1 MNDLIIGAVL
11 LFTGNAAVFAQPTHD
26 THRYGTCQQFDVPIN
41 ASAEG
46 AIFDLTHIDDNI
58 SARSWAII
66 EDTRTTLRGADRII
80 KNITISGTFNIHVQL
95 CQPHSSNGAGAIQ
108 IATHGGHYDSRY
120 WDSKYQPEQHSYV
133 EAALKAGYPILTY
146 DRLGAGKSDLP
157 DAYSGVQAGLEL
169 EILKELTLM
178 ARNRSI
184 GSGSTASQ
192 SDSPRIIHV
201 GHSFGSFLTSAFIA
215 TYPELS
221 DAAVI
226 TGYVATE
233 YLALAGYT
241 PWAAQYAKAAQRP
254 FDRTPGRWPMRDPL
268 SSEYVY

>member
-1 MNDLIIGAVL
+1 MNNLLLGTVL
-11 LFTGNAAVFAQPTHD
+11 LLTGTATVIARPTQN
-26 THRYGTCQQFDVPIN
+26 THRYGTCQQLDVPIT

-58 SARSWAII
+58 SARSWAIV

-80 KNITISGTFNIHVQL
+80 KNITISGTYNIHVQL
-95 CQPHSSNGAGAIQ
+95 CQPHSSNNAGAIQ

-146 DRLGAGKSDLP
+146 DRLGAGQSDLP

-178 ARNRSI
+178 ARDGSI
-184 GSGSTASQ
+184 QSEPMAST

-221 DAAVI
+221 DAAII

-241 PWAAQYAKAAQRP
+241 PWAAQYAKTAQRS
-254 FDRTPGRWPMRDPL
+254 FDRTPGKRPQRELLPSIYMC
-268 SSEYVY
+268 